1 MLHLFREHLTAQHV
15 RTIIKFSTHKIE
27 DLLTAAFMLHVYDV
41 CLLDYGSKQINM
53 VASAFWEIVYLTTT
67 CIKSR
72 LSFILRTNT
81 MSVPNDPTT
90 PLPIEKKILEMI
102 IITSQITHT

>member
-1 MLHLFREHLTAQHV
+1 
-15 RTIIKFSTHKIE
+15 
-27 DLLTAAFMLHVYDV
+27 MLHVYDV
-41 CLLDYGSKQINM
+41 CLLAYGSKQINM
-53 VASAFWEIVYLTTT
+53 VALAFREIVYLTTP

-90 PLPIEKKILEMI
+90 TLPIEKKISWDDHYYQPNYSYIGFASKALPS
-102 IITSQITHT
+102 ITQ